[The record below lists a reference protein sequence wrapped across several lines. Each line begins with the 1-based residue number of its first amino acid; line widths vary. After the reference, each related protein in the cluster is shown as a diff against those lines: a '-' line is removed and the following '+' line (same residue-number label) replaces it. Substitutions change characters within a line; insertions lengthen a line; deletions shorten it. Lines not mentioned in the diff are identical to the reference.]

1 MYMSQNV
8 VDLVDFGILSE
19 RRLENLNIC
28 MSQNMVDL
36 VDFVFHS
43 QRRLEISNICMSQN
57 VVDLVDFVFHLSAHN
72 HRKIPLLTLYPIIYG
87 LQVKA
92 DSITVRFSLYCRAR
106 TITAYNLQYR
116 TTTQGFDL
124 DQIPSLH

>member
-1 MYMSQNV
+1 M

-57 VVDLVDFVFHLSAHN
+57 VVDLVDFVF
-72 HRKIPLLTLYPIIYG
+72 
-87 LQVKA
+87 
-92 DSITVRFSLYCRAR
+92 SLYRN
-106 TITAYNLQYR
+106 IFMIENTAFMQCSGIGALFR
-116 TTTQGFDL
+116 C
-124 DQIPSLH
+124 